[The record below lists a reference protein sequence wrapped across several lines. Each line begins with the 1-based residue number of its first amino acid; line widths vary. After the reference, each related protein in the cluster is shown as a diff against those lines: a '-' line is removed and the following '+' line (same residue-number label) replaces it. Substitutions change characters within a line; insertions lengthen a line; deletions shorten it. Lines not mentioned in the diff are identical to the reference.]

1 MLLSPLSST
10 DYLGTFLTPW
20 SLPEEGWEL
29 DFRRFSMFFQHF
41 HLISPSG
48 ERWEAR
54 VASRHNATTRR
65 IDPHVRHAPQTSKDQ
80 ELTVWILHFLFLN
93 CWIFGIPALF
103 EKTDLRWPLRPRPLV
118 ENDHMM
124 ILLLWGFHQNLMF
137 TLIFTVQ
144 IHIFP
149 SNIIFP
155 FKASGAI
162 FERHLCSLEQTSANK
177 H

>member
-1 MLLSPLSST
+1 M
-10 DYLGTFLTPW
+10 GFW
-20 SLPEEGWEL
+20 G
-29 DFRRFSMFFQHF
+29 FSMFFVHIRSI
-41 HLISPSG
+41 LASG

-65 IDPHVRHAPQTSKDQ
+65 IDLHVRHAPQTSKDQ
-80 ELTVWILHFLFLN
+80 ELTVWILHVLLLN
-93 CWIFGIPALF
+93 CWIFGIPILF
-103 EKTDLRWPLRPRPLV
+103 EKNDLRWLLRPRPLV
-118 ENDHMM
+118 ENDRMM

-137 TLIFTVQ
+137 TLMFTVQ

-149 SNIIFP
+149 SNTIFP